1 MNVLQLTA
9 FDGPASL
16 ELAERPEPVRD
27 DRSVLLDVEAIG
39 INFPDLLATKG
50 QYQHRPELPFV
61 PGCEVAGTVLS
72 APDGSGWVPGD
83 RAAAFVWDGGY
94 AERAVVP
101 LNALMRL
108 PDGVS
113 ARTGAGVVV
122 NYHTVNFGLRRRGEL
137 VAGESVLVMG
147 AGGGIGTAA
156 IQVARGFGARV
167 IAGVA
172 DDAQRETAVAAG
184 ADQVIVLD
192 GAFSE
197 AVRELVPGGVNVVLD
212 PLGDRFFDEGVR
224 ALAPEGRILVIGFAA
239 GAIPS
244 VRVNRLLLRNVSV
257 VGVAFGAFLDIDRG
271 LMASSAEDLH
281 GLLDAGFIR
290 PTIAREYAFTEI
302 PQALAAL
309 ERGEIRG
316 KAVALARRE

>member
-9 FDGPASL
+9 FDGPGSL
-16 ELAERPEPVRD
+16 EPAERPEPVRD

-72 APDGSGWVPGD
+72 APGGSGWVPGD
-83 RAAAFVWDGGY
+83 RAAAFVWEGGY
-94 AERAVVP
+94 ADRAVVP

-113 ARTGAGVVV
+113 ARTGAGIVV
-122 NYHTVNFGLRRRGEL
+122 NYHTVNFGLRRRGKL

-147 AGGGIGTAA
+147 AAGGIGTAA

-172 DDAQRETAVAAG
+172 DDAQRATAEAAG
-184 ADQVIVLD
+184 ADEVIVLD

-197 AVRELVPGGVNVVLD
+197 VVRELVPGGVDLVLD

-257 VGVAFGAFLDIDRG
+257 VGVAFGAFLDIDQG

-290 PTIAREYAFTEI
+290 PTIGHEYAFTEI

-316 KAVALARRE
+316 KAVACTRRE